1 MKPIVE
7 KTVMYK
13 DENDNLAISEEC
25 LHKMFVG
32 LARRESDDPTKRLY
46 MYEKDIA
53 KRLPKKV
60 SRKMKIVRK
69 DELRP
74 ADISNR
80 KKNNKNVHQ

>member
-13 DENDNLAISEEC
+13 DENDNLVISEEC

-32 LARRESDDPTKRLY
+32 LARKESDDPTKRLY

-53 KRLPKKV
+53 KRMPAKV
-60 SRKMKIVRK
+60 SRKMKFSMK
-69 DELRP
+69 DE
-74 ADISNR
+74 
-80 KKNNKNVHQ
+80 